1 MNQILILF
9 FSLAALLIGIIALCK
24 EQTQHPFYLKIEV
37 QYGK

>member
-9 FSLAALLIGIIALCK
+9 LTLLSLTFAIIAICK
-24 EQTQHPFYLKIEV
+24 DSDRPMYLKIEV